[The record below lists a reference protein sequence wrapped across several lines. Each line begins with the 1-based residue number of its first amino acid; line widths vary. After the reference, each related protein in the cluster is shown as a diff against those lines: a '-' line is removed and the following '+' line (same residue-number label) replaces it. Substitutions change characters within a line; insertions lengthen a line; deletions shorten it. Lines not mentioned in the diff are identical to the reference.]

1 MAAVRFGADK
11 IFRAGDEELT
21 DADID
26 TMLASAKDM
35 TAERKGLENKE
46 KKNLLDFSDANV
58 NFQEFEGI
66 DYKGSGQQGDMSF
79 MEIMQ
84 VTLGARVS
92 PHPHPNPN
100 ANPNPNPSPN
110 ANP

>member
-84 VTLGARVS
+84 VS
-92 PHPHPNPN
+92 PSPNPN
-100 ANPNPNPSPN
+100 RSPKPNPSPS
-110 ANP
+110 PSPCVP

>member
-11 IFRAGDEELT
+11 IFRAGDDELT

-46 KKNLLDFSDANV
+46 KKNLLDFSDASV
-58 NFQEFEGI
+58 NFQEFEGV

-84 VTLGARVS
+84 VRVRVGGS
-92 PHPHPNPN
+92 
-100 ANPNPNPSPN
+100 PNPNPDP
-110 ANP
+110 